1 MPPVNVPPLEVEILS
16 NVASKGSKK
25 VSESLS
31 KLSKEVVEV
40 SSVAAKI
47 ASIKMISEEISI
59 DDNKAIISYAQMI
72 SGIDGMALLTIP
84 REEALTLVDLLNGSE
99 VGSTGVF
106 MDIDRSAIKETL
118 NILSNSFLTILA
130 EELNADFMIGSPR
143 MVPTTSIKELL
154 EKVSEADNG
163 EAVFF
168 NTSLKISKHQVRAQL
183 YIIFSDKLANLLKEI
198 K

>member
-1 MPPVNVPPLEVEILS
+1 
-16 NVASKGSKK
+16 
-25 VSESLS
+25 
-31 KLSKEVVEV
+31 
-40 SSVAAKI
+40 
-47 ASIKMISEEISI
+47 MISEEISI

>member
-1 MPPVNVPPLEVEILS
+1 MEINIEILS